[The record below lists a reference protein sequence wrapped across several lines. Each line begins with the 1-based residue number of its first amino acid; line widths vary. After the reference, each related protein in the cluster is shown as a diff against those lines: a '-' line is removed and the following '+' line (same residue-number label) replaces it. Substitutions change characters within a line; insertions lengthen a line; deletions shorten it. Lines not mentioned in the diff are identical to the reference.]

1 MWSARMRLSPHTI
14 GWTFVAV
21 QALLLATLILLP
33 GRDDF
38 EPPGWVRAA
47 ADAVFWLGLALIVL
61 AAAFLG
67 RSLTATPLPLDRA
80 ELRTN
85 GPYRWARHPIY
96 SGVILVVI
104 ALSVRSGS
112 ALTVVIGAV
121 TLAFFVVKS
130 TWEERRLAERFP
142 EYATY
147 AARTGR
153 FFPGW

>member
-1 MWSARMRLSPHTI
+1 MRLSPRTI

-80 ELRTN
+80 ELRTT

-121 TLAFFVVKS
+121 TLAFFVVKA
-130 TWEERRLAERFP
+130 TWEERRLVERFP
-142 EYATY
+142 EYAAY

>member
-1 MWSARMRLSPHTI
+1 MSERTI
-14 GWTFVAV
+14 GWAFVAV
-21 QALLLATLILLP
+21 QALLLAALILLP
-33 GRDDF
+33 GRNDF
-38 EPPGWVRAA
+38 ETPGWVRAT
-47 ADAVFWLGLALIVL
+47 ADVVFWLGITLIVL

-67 RSLTATPLPLDRA
+67 RSLTATPVPLDRS

-112 ALTVVIGAV
+112 VFAVAIGVA

-142 EYATY
+142 EYSDY

>member
-1 MWSARMRLSPHTI
+1 MSASPRTI
-14 GWTFVAV
+14 GWAFVAV
-21 QALLLATLILLP
+21 QALLLAALILLP
-33 GRDDF
+33 SRDDF

-47 ADAVFWLGLALIVL
+47 ADVVFWLGIALIVL
-61 AAAFLG
+61 AGAFLG
-67 RSLTATPLPLDRA
+67 RSLTATPVPLDRA
-80 ELRTN
+80 ELRTS

-112 ALTVVIGAV
+112 AIAVAIGVV

-142 EYATY
+142 QYSDY

>member
-1 MWSARMRLSPHTI
+1 MSERTI
-14 GWTFVAV
+14 GWVFVAV
-21 QALLLATLILLP
+21 QAVLLAALILLP
-33 GRDDF
+33 RGDDF
-38 EPPGWVRAA
+38 AVPGWARVA
-47 ADAVFWLGLALIVL
+47 ADVVFWIGIAFIVV
-61 AAAFLG
+61 AAIVLG
-67 RSLTATPLPLDRA
+67 RSLTATPMPLDRA

-104 ALSVRSGS
+104 AISVRSGS
-112 ALTVVIGAV
+112 AITVGIGAA

-130 TWEERRLAERFP
+130 SWEERRLTERFP
-142 EYATY
+142 GYADY

>member
-1 MWSARMRLSPHTI
+1 MRLSPRTI
-14 GWTFVAV
+14 GWAFVAV

-80 ELRTN
+80 ELRTT

-112 ALTVVIGAV
+112 ALTVAIGAA
-121 TLAFFVVKS
+121 TLAFFVVKA
-130 TWEERRLAERFP
+130 TWEERRLVERFP
-142 EYATY
+142 EYAAY

>member
-1 MWSARMRLSPHTI
+1 MRLSPRTI
-14 GWTFVAV
+14 GWAFVAV

-33 GRDDF
+33 DRDDF
-38 EPPGWVRAA
+38 EPPGWVRTA
-47 ADAVFWLGLALIVL
+47 ADVLFWLGLALIVL

-112 ALTVVIGAV
+112 VLTVAIGAA

-130 TWEERRLAERFP
+130 SWEERRLTERFP
-142 EYATY
+142 EYAAY